1 MQQSYN
7 IPPHFPLD
15 ARVWVFVGD
24 RTLSTLEVSQM
35 IQALKDFF
43 KTWQTHGK
51 PLDAYGFVLHE
62 AALVIVANEAEVQAS
77 GCSMDKINHFVKN
90 AGMQLNVNF
99 FDRMNVLTPNA
110 NGTWEHVKFNMENMT
125 TDIHSNITVLKD
137 LSSRILE

>member
-24 RTLSTLEVSQM
+24 RSLSTPEVSQLN
-35 IQALKDFF
+35 QSLNDFL

-62 AALVIVANEAEVQAS
+62 AALVIVANEAEVQAT

-99 FDRMNVLTPNA
+99 FDRMNVLTPIV
-110 NGTWEHVKFNMENMT
+110 NGTWGHAKFNKENMT
-125 TDIHSNITVLKD
+125 KDVHSNITVLQD
-137 LSSRILE
+137 LTSRIFE

>member
-24 RTLSTLEVSQM
+24 RSLSTPKVSQLN
-35 IQALKDFF
+35 QSLHDFLKA
-43 KTWQTHGK
+43 WQTHGK
-51 PLDAYGFVLHE
+51 PLDAYGLVLHE
-62 AALVIVANEAEVQAS
+62 AALVIVANEAEVQAT

-99 FDRMNVLTPNA
+99 FDRMNVLTPIV
-110 NGTWEHVKFNMENMT
+110 NGTWGHVKFNKENMT
-125 TDIHSNITVLKD
+125 KDVHSNITVLQD
-137 LSSRILE
+137 LTSRIFE